1 MATVKL
7 ADQPVKPERSRLKLV
22 AEALDETIKKKPL
35 QPGEIQLDLGR
46 QLDGANHKRR
56 RPVENKNKTKQTRAA
71 HLRGGPGNQRP
82 GALLFL
88 VLGRSFS
95 CSDVDVAVG
104 ETTEEKEDTPPCLA
118 TTMEPAFNGAATRR
132 GQMLLDHLR
141 FYVTRFCSASLSLSL
156 SLAQRPPPLCQRLD
170 LHVSCVANTFL
181 HPAQCVRLG
190 VFFCFFFFGGCFP
203 GPAFESSRHRPTF
216 TAVFYYFAVGVED
229 RDRQTERERE
239 RETKVKELDLTGG
252 GYQPARRLLRPRRKT
267 QRNENPKKTQKN
279 STL

>member
-1 MATVKL
+1 
-7 ADQPVKPERSRLKLV
+7 
-22 AEALDETIKKKPL
+22 
-35 QPGEIQLDLGR
+35 
-46 QLDGANHKRR
+46 
-56 RPVENKNKTKQTRAA
+56 
-71 HLRGGPGNQRP
+71 
-82 GALLFL
+82 
-88 VLGRSFS
+88 
-95 CSDVDVAVG
+95 
-104 ETTEEKEDTPPCLA
+104 
-118 TTMEPAFNGAATRR
+118 MEPAFNGAATRR

-267 QRNENPKKTQKN
+267 QRNGRNPRRKKPQKN
-279 STL
+279 STLYTHTHTHKHGTQTKQTQRPTTALPLADRRDQAQRYVDGFTVAAPTEGRLPAAAAAPAAAPAAAAAAASAADDYLPIVGGRNSPLRLSLGDAST

>member
-1 MATVKL
+1 M
-7 ADQPVKPERSRLKLV
+7 
-22 AEALDETIKKKPL
+22 
-35 QPGEIQLDLGR
+35 
-46 QLDGANHKRR
+46 
-56 RPVENKNKTKQTRAA
+56 
-71 HLRGGPGNQRP
+71 
-82 GALLFL
+82 FL

-239 RETKVKELDLTGG
+239 RDKSKGTGPYRRWLSAGAATFTAATKDATKRAKP
-252 GYQPARRLLRPRRKT
+252 QKKKN
-267 QRNENPKKTQKN
+267 QKKTQKKLDVVHTHTN
-279 STL
+279 TERKRNKPNDRRPRFHSLIDAIKRRDTSMDSRSPLPPRDDSQQQQQHQQQHQQQQQQQLQQPTIIFQ